1 MSKAKKKSKDSKHI
15 LRDQRCITPPT
26 ISFSGRSYKGDDPFK
41 GGNEHLNSAL
51 RVIVIFLQTDY
62 PELYE
67 EAVSRS
73 LTILLPDI
81 RQDIFTPFSTLS

>member
-1 MSKAKKKSKDSKHI
+1 M
-15 LRDQRCITPPT
+15 L
-26 ISFSGRSYKGDDPFK
+26 
-41 GGNEHLNSAL
+41 
-51 RVIVIFLQTDY
+51 FLQTDY

-81 RQDIFTPFSTLS
+81 RQDIFTPFSMLSSKHGFYLAIQKDISSVFVINTKKRKRTKTAE